1 MPYFG
6 TLAPFI
12 FYYFCSMQIIPVT
25 TPILAK
31 QFLQVAIN
39 INKNDTHW
47 IQPLNKDI
55 NDVFNKEKNKFEFLK
70 SAIKYTK
77 PKEILSWKK

>member
-6 TLAPFI
+6 ILAPFI

-25 TPILAK
+25 TPTLAK

-55 NDVFNKEKNKFEFLK
+55 NDIFNKEKNKAFRFG
-70 SAIKYTK
+70 
-77 PKEILSWKK
+77 EIIRWILEDDKGNLIG

>member
-6 TLAPFI
+6 ILAPFI
-12 FYYFCSMQIIPVT
+12 FYYFCFMQIIPVT

-39 INKNDTHW
+39 INKND
-47 IQPLNKDI
+47 IID
-55 NDVFNKEKNKFEFLK
+55 
-70 SAIKYTK
+70 
-77 PKEILSWKK
+77 LSKQKHHRNIYSTYLSSFD